1 MNKILFTTI
10 LALMFSIAAIAC
22 NGGSCDKGSCSTQ
35 KSCDTKSSYES
46 QKSCNTSNSCSSH
59 HNKGKLV
66 KKIYFALQ
74 YIELKEEQI
83 QDIKLATHSFK
94 KSMRSL
100 RGENV
105 DYLESFKSDE
115 VDAKLFKEAFM
126 KKFDKIV
133 EAKFDYIDII
143 YSILDKEQKR
153 KLIKELRAIKRAK
166 ALAIQRRGESVK
178 YVIE

>member
-1 MNKILFTTI
+1 
-10 LALMFSIAAIAC
+10 
-22 NGGSCDKGSCSTQ
+22 
-35 KSCDTKSSYES
+35 
-46 QKSCNTSNSCSSH
+46 
-59 HNKGKLV
+59 
-66 KKIYFALQ
+66 
-74 YIELKEEQI
+74 
-83 QDIKLATHSFK
+83 
-94 KSMRSL
+94 MRSL

-153 KLIKELRAIKRAK
+153 KPRNVEKRLK
-166 ALAIQRRGESVK
+166 KKQKTKDEKK
-178 YVIE
+178 YYLLF